1 MKKLIMHNL
10 VLKIV
15 SLLLAIILWVVI
27 INLQDPVEEKTFRN
41 VPIVLENQDKVTQ
54 REKIPEFAGK
64 DTVDVVL
71 EGRRSELEE
80 IQVSDIHAVAD
91 LEMVSFM
98 DNVIVT
104 ASVPKYP
111 SVKVTNN
118 NENMVKLIFDDYV
131 TQKYSF
137 TVKTTGTVS
146 DGFVVGDALASP
158 NIIQISGAKTV
169 LDKIKEV
176 VLDVDVAGRNADFTT
191 SAVPFVY
198 DKNGDAIDSTKIKM
212 NMSNVSVM
220 VPILSTKYVSIR
232 VETVGTPMEGYEVQM
247 QNIAFQP
254 ERVLIAGKKEELM
267 KVPSTLSLKVDVTD
281 KTGTIEENI
290 RVEDIIDPSLNTVR
304 TVENGVIAVT
314 VKVTPL
320 ENIRLDIPF
329 EQLELRNLEEGY
341 EASLLQETPI
351 ALNLKAKASRTVLAS
366 VEALK
371 PYLDFEGIEIKEGEA
386 DVPLMYELPTG
397 IFCTETP
404 TVHVVLS
411 RANTTEHSKLP
422 FYR

>member
-1 MKKLIMHNL
+1 MKKILTHNL

-41 VPIVLENQDKVTQ
+41 VPVILENQDKVTQ
-54 REKIPEFAGK
+54 REKIPEFVGK
-64 DTVDVVL
+64 ETVDVVL

-80 IQVSDIHAVAD
+80 ITVSDIRAVAD

-98 DNVIVT
+98 DNVMVT

-111 SVKVTNN
+111 NIKVTNN
-118 NENMVKLIFDDYV
+118 NESMVKLIFDDYV

-137 TVKTTGTVS
+137 TVKTTGAAS

-158 NIIQISGAKTV
+158 NIIQISGAKSV

-198 DKNGDAIDSTKIKM
+198 DKNGDAIDPTKITM

-232 VETVGTPMEGYEVQM
+232 VETVGTPLDGYEVQM

-281 KTGTIEENI
+281 KMGTIEENI
-290 RVEDIIDPSLNTVR
+290 RLEEVIDPSLTSVR

-320 ENIRLDIPF
+320 ENIRLEVPF
-329 EQLELRNLEEGY
+329 EQLEHRNLEEGF
-341 EASLLQETPI
+341 EVALLQETPI
-351 ALNLKAKASRTVLAS
+351 VLNLKAKASRAVLAS

-371 PYLDFEGIEIKEGEA
+371 PYLDFEGVNFAEGEA
-386 DVPLMYELPTG
+386 DVPLLYELPSG
-397 IFCTETP
+397 VFCADTI
-404 TVHVVLS
+404 TVHVAL
-411 RANTTEHSKLP
+411 NTPEDEKRLNPP
-422 FYR
+422 FFR